1 MSLGAAG
8 LAVVWTLDRIAA
20 LGLGGALCVFLFVF
34 FFGRRRE
41 TAAQPSEGGAQ
52 EVTIVV
58 SGGYDPDF
66 IIARKGVPLKL
77 IFDRRENSPCSD
89 EVVLPEFEIRRE
101 LPAFQK
107 TEIDVVP
114 QRTGEFP
121 FSCGMNMLH
130 GKIKVV
136 DSQ

>member
-1 MSLGAAG
+1 MRKPPLADRAAVVTGAA
-8 LAVVWTLDRIAA
+8 LL
-20 LGLGGALCVFLFVF
+20 VFLYVF

-41 TAAQPSEGGAQ
+41 TAARPSEGGEQ

-58 SGGYDPDF
+58 SGGYDPDL
-66 IIARKGVPLKL
+66 IVARKGVPLKL

-89 EVVLPEFEIRRE
+89 EVVIPEFEIRLA
-101 LPAFQK
+101 LPAHQK
-107 TEIDVVP
+107 TAIEITP
-114 QRTGEFP
+114 QREGEFP

-136 DSQ
+136 P

>member
-1 MSLGAAG
+1 MSLGPAW
-8 LAVVWTLDRIAA
+8 LAIVWTLDRIAA
-20 LGLGGALCVFLFVF
+20 VGLGAALCVFLYLF
-34 FFGRRRE
+34 FFGRRRG
-41 TAAQPSEGGAQ
+41 TAARPSEGGSQ

-58 SGGYDPDF
+58 SGGYDPDL
-66 IIARKGVPLKL
+66 IVARKGVPLKL
-77 IFDRRENSPCSD
+77 IFDRRESSPCSD

-130 GKIKVV
+130 GKIRVV
-136 DSQ
+136 E

>member
-1 MSLGAAG
+1 VSLSAAG
-8 LAVVWTLDRIAA
+8 LAIAWTLDRIEAV
-20 LGLGGALCVFLFVF
+20 GLGAALCVFLYLF

-41 TAAQPSEGGAQ
+41 TAARPSEGGAQ

-58 SGGYDPDF
+58 SGGYDPDL
-66 IIARKGVPLKL
+66 IVARKGVPLKL

-136 DSQ
+136 DS

>member
-1 MSLGAAG
+1 MSLGAAA
-8 LAVVWTLDRIAA
+8 LAIVWTFDRIAA
-20 LGLGGALCVFLFVF
+20 IGLAAAFCVFLYVF

-41 TAAQPSEGGAQ
+41 TAARPSEAGAQ

-58 SGGYDPDF
+58 SGGYDPDL
-66 IIARKGVPLKL
+66 IVARKGVPLKL

-89 EVVLPEFEIRRE
+89 EVVLPEFEVRRE

-130 GKIKVV
+130 GKIRVV
-136 DSQ
+136 E

>member
-1 MSLGAAG
+1 VSLDAAG
-8 LAVVWTLDRIAA
+8 LAIVWTFDRIAA
-20 LGLGGALCVFLFVF
+20 LGLGGALCVFLYLF

-41 TAAQPSEGGAQ
+41 TAARPSEGGAQ

-58 SGGYDPDF
+58 SGGYDPDL
-66 IIARKGVPLKL
+66 IVARKGVPLKL

-89 EVVLPEFEIRRE
+89 EVVLPEFEVRRE

-130 GKIKVV
+130 GRIKVV
-136 DSQ
+136 DS

>member
-1 MSLGAAG
+1 VSLGAAG
-8 LAVVWTLDRIAA
+8 LAVVWSLDRIAA
-20 LGLGGALCVFLFVF
+20 VGLGAALCAFLYVF

-41 TAAQPSEGGAQ
+41 TAARASEGGSQ

-58 SGGYDPDF
+58 SGGYDPDLVV
-66 IIARKGVPLKL
+66 ARKDVPLKL

-107 TEIDVVP
+107 TEIDVLPKRV
-114 QRTGEFP
+114 GEFP

>member
-1 MSLGAAG
+1 VSLGAAA
-8 LAVVWTLDRIAA
+8 LAIVWTFDRIAA
-20 LGLGGALCVFLFVF
+20 IGLAAAFCVFLYVF

-41 TAAQPSEGGAQ
+41 TAARPSEAGAQ

-58 SGGYDPDF
+58 SGGYDPDL
-66 IIARKGVPLKL
+66 IVARKGVPLKL

-89 EVVLPEFEIRRE
+89 EVVLPEFEVRRE

-130 GKIKVV
+130 GKIRVV
-136 DSQ
+136 E

>member
-1 MSLGAAG
+1 MSLGAAE
-8 LAVVWTLDRIAA
+8 LAIVWSLDRIAA
-20 LGLGGALCVFLFVF
+20 AVLGAALCVFLYAF

-41 TAAQPSEGGAQ
+41 TAARPSVGGVQ

-58 SGGYDPDF
+58 SGGYDPDL
-66 IIARKGVPLKL
+66 IVARKGVPLKL
-77 IFDRRENSPCSD
+77 VFDRREDSPCSD
-89 EVVLPEFEIRRE
+89 EVVLPEFEVRRA

-107 TEIDVVP
+107 TEIDVLPKRV
-114 QRTGEFP
+114 GEFP

>member
-1 MSLGAAG
+1 VSLGAAA
-8 LAVVWTLDRIAA
+8 LAIVWTFDRIAA
-20 LGLGGALCVFLFVF
+20 VGLAVALCVFLYVF

-41 TAAQPSEGGAQ
+41 TAARPSEAGAQ

-58 SGGYDPDF
+58 SGGYDPDL
-66 IIARKGVPLKL
+66 IVARKGVPLKL

-89 EVVLPEFEIRRE
+89 EVVLPEFEVRRE

-130 GKIKVV
+130 GKIRVV
-136 DSQ
+136 E